1 MQIAPPLL
9 VPLELVPLSVLHRRA
24 AVARRSLGAAQAREV
39 LARHVDLDAA
49 MDAAPHLTS
58 PGCCRIGAPKWA
70 VSAAAMVAQGGGAPK
85 RSASDPTSRAAARR
99 ICETVG
105 PLVAS

>member
-39 LARHVDLDAA
+39 LARHVDLDAV
-49 MDAAPHLTS
+49 PHLTS

-70 VSAAAMVAQGGGAPK
+70 VSAAAMVAQAKWSGSSK
-85 RSASDPTSRAAARR
+85 WSASFSEAY
-99 ICETVG
+99 
-105 PLVAS
+105 

>member
-39 LARHVDLDAA
+39 LARHVDLDAV
-49 MDAAPHLTS
+49 PHLTS

-105 PLVAS
+105 PLPSRFLVA

>member
-49 MDAAPHLTS
+49 HRT
-58 PGCCRIGAPKWA
+58 
-70 VSAAAMVAQGGGAPK
+70 
-85 RSASDPTSRAAARR
+85 
-99 ICETVG
+99 
-105 PLVAS
+105 